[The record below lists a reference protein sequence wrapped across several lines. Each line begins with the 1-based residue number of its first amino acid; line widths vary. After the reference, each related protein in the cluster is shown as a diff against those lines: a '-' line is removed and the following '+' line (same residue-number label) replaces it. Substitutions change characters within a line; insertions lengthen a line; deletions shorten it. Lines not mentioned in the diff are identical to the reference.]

1 MTADGPATAQLTAAL
16 PRTLVITDAWRALGS
31 SVAALSNRTGGP
43 LARTVKLVL
52 DPLVLRPALRP
63 HLGGSVVTGE
73 HADELRVRIADAGP
87 ALAATAA
94 WFGVLKQARRRARI
108 TEGNPQDSYFQRC
121 YELAVT
127 SGPPGPD
134 ADRVADEVVAEIRDA
149 GGEVTV
155 ERLRAHV
162 TDPATAAELAAL
174 LAAAWTAR
182 SAPHGPEPDE
192 SALLAAL
199 TDPRAFDLLV
209 EASAG
214 SGAAAALEAPGVA
227 REHGLTGQEVPAQP
241 ALGHRATKRAMPA
254 PFDRSVFERL
264 FAAFT
269 SAHHRERMPAVPD
282 LVRGEISRC
291 AQPWQLA
298 DERSRL
304 AMAAGRAASSALDP
318 AEPVT
323 AREQQRMR
331 RRWQREAYVQRALRM
346 PAADPGVT
354 EVRQAY
360 LRRLWSRLHGR
371 ELRSEDIGPL
381 RDLLDGALRSVIMDQ
396 RDRVKSALAAGA
408 T

>member
-1 MTADGPATAQLTAAL
+1 MIAEE
-16 PRTLVITDAWRALGS
+16 WRELGA
-31 SVAALSNRTGGP
+31 SVAALSNRDGGP

-52 DPLVLRPALRP
+52 DPLVLRPALHP
-63 HLGGSVVTGE
+63 HLGGAVVAGE
-73 HADELRVRIADAGP
+73 HVGELRALIAAAGP
-87 ALAATAA
+87 ALAAAAA

-108 TEGNPQDSYFQRC
+108 TGGNPQDSYFQRC

-127 SGPPGPD
+127 KGPPGPD
-134 ADRVADEVVAEIRDA
+134 ADRVADAVVAEIRDA

-162 TDPATAAELAAL
+162 TDPATGAELAAL

-182 SAPHGPEPDE
+182 TPPRGPAPDPE
-192 SALLAAL
+192 AVLAAL
-199 TDPRAFDLLV
+199 TDQEVFDRLV
-209 EASAG
+209 AAG
-214 SGAAAALEAPGVA
+214 AGTAAAAGLESPGVA
-227 REHGLTGQEVPAQP
+227 RDLGLTGQDVPAQP
-241 ALGHRATKRAMPA
+241 ALGHRATKRAMPM

-269 SAHHRERMPAVPD
+269 SARHRERMPAVPA
-282 LVRGEISRC
+282 LVRDEISRC

-298 DERSRL
+298 EERGRL

-323 AREQQRMR
+323 APAQLRMR
-331 RRWQREAYVQRALRM
+331 RRWQREPYVQRALRM
-346 PAADPGVT
+346 PASDAGVT

-371 ELRSEDIGPL
+371 ELRAEDVGQL
-381 RDLLDGALRSVIMDQ
+381 RDLLDGALRSVILDQ
-396 RDRVKSALAAGA
+396 RDRVKAALAAGTA
-408 T
+408 